1 MKQTMRRSALMAM
14 AGMIAAAGSGKN
26 FSAEDV
32 KVMTDVKKDIDA
44 QMPKIPD
51 WGTPP
56 DIFGR
61 YYAGTSLKRKNDIR
75 RKRLAKMNKKH

>member
-1 MKQTMRRSALMAM
+1 MKQTLRRSALMAM

-32 KVMTDVKKDIDA
+32 KVITDVKKDIDV
-44 QMPKIPD
+44 QMPKIPG

-56 DIFGR
+56 DVFGR
-61 YYAGTSLKRKNDIR
+61 MYAGSSLKRKNDIR
-75 RKRLAKMNKKH
+75 RKQLAKMNRKR

>member
-1 MKQTMRRSALMAM
+1 MAM

-26 FSAEDV
+26 FSAEDA
-32 KVMTDVKKDIDA
+32 KVITDAKKELDVQI
-44 QMPKIPD
+44 PKIPG

-56 DIFGR
+56 DVFGR

-75 RKRLAKMNKKH
+75 RKQLAKMNRKR